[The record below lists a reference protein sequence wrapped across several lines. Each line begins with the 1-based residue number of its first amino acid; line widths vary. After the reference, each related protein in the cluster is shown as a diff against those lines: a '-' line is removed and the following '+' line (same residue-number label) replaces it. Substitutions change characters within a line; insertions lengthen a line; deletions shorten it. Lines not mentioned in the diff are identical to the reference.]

1 MDILSH
7 SNSLK
12 RYFLEML
19 GNKDLLKG
27 ISIEIIPSIV
37 LVPPEP
43 LKRQKAVMIEE
54 KETFKEMLDRIFW
67 QSRFQRRMIISWL
80 KDHRI

>member
-1 MDILSH
+1 MDILSY

-12 RYFLEML
+12 RYFLEVL

-27 ISIEIIPSIV
+27 ISVEIIPSIV

-43 LKRQKAVMIEE
+43 LKRQTAVMIEE
-54 KETFKEMLDRIFW
+54 KETFNEMLDRIFW